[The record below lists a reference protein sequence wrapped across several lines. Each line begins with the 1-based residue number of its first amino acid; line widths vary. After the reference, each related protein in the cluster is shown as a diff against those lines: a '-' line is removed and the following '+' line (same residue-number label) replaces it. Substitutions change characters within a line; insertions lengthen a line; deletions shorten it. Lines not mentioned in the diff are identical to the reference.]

1 MKKNIVYISVILA
14 LLIANI
20 FLIGKYVINDSES
33 NEDNIYLSGDKSGD
47 NYVPEVQKNSGEVI
61 EKEELTENSSDD
73 EKVVDAKYD
82 VIVFGAEPEG
92 IATAISAARN
102 GKKVLMLERRDGPG
116 GLMIYAMLNTLD
128 MSYNTDKVLLTQGIF
143 EEFFENFGEKDSFD
157 VEEVRKVFEDMI
169 AAEKNLTT
177 IYNIKE
183 YTVGSTCNC

>member
-1 MKKNIVYISVILA
+1 MKKSIVYIFVILV
-14 LLIANI
+14 LLISNI
-20 FLIGKYVINDSES
+20 FLIGKYVINDSDSLEKENSSGES
-33 NEDNIYLSGDKSGD
+33 IKSSGDKSGD
-47 NYVPEVQKNSGEVI
+47 NYVPEVQKDPTEVI
-61 EKEELTENSSDD
+61 EKEEVVEDSGDD
-73 EKVVDAKYD
+73 EKLVDASYD

-102 GKKVLMLERRDGPG
+102 GKQVLMLERRDGPG

-177 IYNIKE
+177 IYNI
-183 YTVGSTCNC
+183 NC